1 MTIVLHDLRHSA
13 ASFAVSTGASV
24 KVVQNMLRHRSAAMT
39 LDVYADLF
47 DQDADDVAE
56 RIDAARRMNL
66 TSRPL
71 AGNSATP

>member
-47 DQDADDVAE
+47 DQEADDVAE
-56 RIDAARRMNL
+56 RIDPARRAKL
-66 TSRPL
+66 TQKPL
-71 AGNSATP
+71 AGNSGSP